1 MCSAA
6 ATPRIVSGMNLEIV
20 AEDAWVETTE
30 LLSETTML
38 SYLRVVMR
46 FLSSLLHFGDV
57 EKACV
62 IPSEESTP
70 G

>member
-6 ATPRIVSGMNLEIV
+6 AAPRIASGMNLEIV
-20 AEDAWVETTE
+20 VEHAWAETTK
-30 LLSETTML
+30 LLSKTTML
-38 SYLRVVMR
+38 SYLRAVMR

-57 EKACV
+57 EKGCV
-62 IPSEESTP
+62 IPSEESAP